1 MNPKISIIVPVY
13 NTAKYLPACLGSII
27 NQTYHNLEI
36 ILVDDGSTDDSNEVI
51 SKYAKNDSRIKTIRQ
66 NNQGQSSARNTGL
79 KKVTGDY
86 VSFIDS
92 DDEIRPTFI
101 ADLLS
106 PFLQE
111 PTTSL
116 SVCGIHYKRL
126 KTKSAADVY
135 INSLPPYKKSTLRK
149 AYILSLLAK
158 DGRMYSSVNK
168 LYQAR
173 IAKTLKFD
181 ESLNFAEDT
190 KFVLDYLKKSK
201 GDIRFILKPLYIY
214 NFGTSG
220 STINQTAIKWSNWQ
234 TSYHNLKSW
243 LGPRPTMQEKFWLHL
258 VHLRWRISYLRS
270 KHRAKS

>member
-92 DDEIRPTFI
+92 DDKIRPTFI

-106 PFLQE
+106 PFLPQK
-111 PTTSL
+111 
-116 SVCGIHYKRL
+116 C
-126 KTKSAADVY
+126 
-135 INSLPPYKKSTLRK
+135 
-149 AYILSLLAK
+149 
-158 DGRMYSSVNK
+158 
-168 LYQAR
+168 
-173 IAKTLKFD
+173 
-181 ESLNFAEDT
+181 
-190 KFVLDYLKKSK
+190 
-201 GDIRFILKPLYIY
+201 RFNDK
-214 NFGTSG
+214 
-220 STINQTAIKWSNWQ
+220 
-234 TSYHNLKSW
+234 
-243 LGPRPTMQEKFWLHL
+243 
-258 VHLRWRISYLRS
+258 
-270 KHRAKS
+270 